1 MVETNDVVARIIR
14 VSRFKHANMIIVHLR
29 KWALLAMESMSW
41 GDSRAPSETGHKR
54 NKQDTLSKEFCLFRV
69 GVVAWLWSIL
79 RSLENKVH
87 HDIPVAAY
95 YRPCQRQVMGM
106 HRFEPLPTLLV
117 YISSHSRVTSLPVG
131 RKSILTPPLH
141 ILYIFWHLHNTKTWL
156 PFPIPCSILSVDP
169 FWEVQGIIYLQLYDP
184 AILGFLAGQYP
195 LVSCIIGSFQTIDLS

>member
-1 MVETNDVVARIIR
+1 MSLPGSYAYRDSNTRIWLLCISENGRSWQWKVWAGEILEHLLRLVISGTNRILYR
-14 VSRFKHANMIIVHLR
+14 RSSACFVSGLLPDCGQSC
-29 KWALLAMESMSW
+29 ALWKTKYITIYLWQRTIAPAKGRWW
-41 GDSRAPSETGHKR
+41 GCTGS
-54 NKQDTLSKEFCLFRV
+54 N
-69 GVVAWLWSIL
+69 
-79 RSLENKVH
+79 
-87 HDIPVAAY
+87 
-95 YRPCQRQVMGM
+95 PC
-106 HRFEPLPTLLV
+106 PLV